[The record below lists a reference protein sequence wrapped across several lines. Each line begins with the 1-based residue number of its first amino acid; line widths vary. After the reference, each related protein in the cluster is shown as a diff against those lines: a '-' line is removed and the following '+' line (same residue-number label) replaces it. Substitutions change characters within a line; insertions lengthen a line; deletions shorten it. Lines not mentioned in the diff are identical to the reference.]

1 MTTTDELLEQFS
13 AATLDEHF
21 GASVVYHRGTG
32 ASDSFTA
39 TWENVTHE
47 VLEEEQGIPQKIVGR
62 DFVLPA
68 SQVVIA
74 GQRLQPRA
82 GDWIELIENGVAR
95 QLTLFPVGNL
105 PPAELLPGGYRWR
118 VHTKLERK

>member
-1 MTTTDELLEQFS
+1 MTTTDELLEAFS
-13 AATLDEHF
+13 ATTLEDQF
-21 GASVVYHRGTG
+21 GTSVVYHRG
-32 ASDSFTA
+32 AAQSVPFTA

-47 VLEEEQGIPQKIVGR
+47 VLEEERGIPQKVAGR

-74 GQRLQPRA
+74 GDVLQPRA
-82 GDWIELIENGVAR
+82 GDWIELEENGVMR
-95 QLTLFPVGNL
+95 QFTLFPVGNL
-105 PPAELLPGGYRWR
+105 PAAELLPGGYRWR

>member
-1 MTTTDELLEQFS
+1 MTATDELLEQFS
-13 AATLDEHF
+13 ATTLDEQF
-21 GASVVYHRGTG
+21 GASVVYHRG
-32 ASDSFTA
+32 ADQSDPFTA

-47 VLEEEQGIPQKIVGR
+47 VLDEEQGIPQKIVGR

-68 SQVVIA
+68 SLVVIG
-74 GQRLQPRA
+74 GQMLQPRS
-82 GDWIELIENGVAR
+82 GDWLELTENGALV
-95 QLTLFPVGNL
+95 QFTLFPVGNL

>member
-1 MTTTDELLEQFS
+1 MTATDELLEQFG
-13 AATLDEHF
+13 ATTLDEQF
-21 GASVVYHRGTG
+21 GASIVYHRGAG
-32 ASDSFTA
+32 ASDPFTA

-47 VLEEEQGIPQKIVGR
+47 VLEEEQSIPQKIVGR

-74 GQRLQPRA
+74 GQTLQPRS
-82 GDWIELIENGVAR
+82 GDWIELTENGA
-95 QLTLFPVGNL
+95 QLQFTLFPVGNL
-105 PPAELLPGGYRWR
+105 PAAELLPGGYRWR